1 MTKTRAAKT
10 NPGRFFEDY
19 ALGDVI
25 AHAVPRTV
33 SGGERA
39 LYHALYP
46 ARHALYSSDEF
57 ARCSGLPQAP
67 LDDLAAFHIVFG
79 KTVPDISLN
88 AVANLGYA
96 EGRWLLP
103 VYEGDTL
110 RSTSEVIGVKQNSN
124 GKSGVVYVRTRGLN
138 QRDETVMEYV
148 RWVMVRKG
156 NLEAPA
162 PETVLPDLAK
172 VIPADQLVVPAGLD
186 FSTYDF
192 DLAGEAHR
200 WGDYAVGETIN
211 HVDGVT
217 VEEAEHMLATRLWQN
232 TAKVHFDTTA
242 RPDGTRLI
250 YGGHVISMA
259 RALSFNGL
267 ANAQMIVGL
276 NGGAHANPCLSG
288 TTIRAWS
295 EVLDKADT
303 DAPGVGAI
311 RLRLVATSGSDPFV
325 LKGED
330 GKYLPE
336 VLLDLDYW
344 ALMPQ

>member
-1 MTKTRAAKT
+1 MMAKT

-19 ALGDVI
+19 TVGQILT
-25 AHAVPRTV
+25 HAVPRTV

-46 ARHALYSSDEF
+46 ARHALYSSDAF
-57 ARCSGLPQAP
+57 AQASGLPASP
-67 LDDLAAFHIVFG
+67 IDDLAAFHVVFG
-79 KTVPDISLN
+79 KTVPDVSLN

-103 VYEGDTL
+103 VYPGDTL
-110 RSTSEVIGVKQNSN
+110 RSESEVIGLKQNSN
-124 GKSGVVYVRTRGLN
+124 GKTGVVYVRTRGLN
-138 QRDETVMEYV
+138 QRDEVVMEYV
-148 RWVMVRKG
+148 RWVMVRKH
-156 NLEAPA
+156 NLDAPA
-162 PETVLPDLAK
+162 PETVVPELTK
-172 VIPADQLVVPAGLD
+172 VVPADQLVIPEGLD
-186 FSTYDF
+186 FTGYNF
-192 DLAGEAHR
+192 DLAGEPHR
-200 WGDYAVGETIN
+200 WGDYEVGETID

-217 VEEAEHMLATRLWQN
+217 IEEAEHMIATRLWQN
-232 TAKVHFDTTA
+232 TAKVHFDLTF
-242 RPDGTRLI
+242 RPDGRLI

-276 NGGAHANPCLSG
+276 NGGAHANPCFAG
-288 TTIRAWS
+288 TTVKAWT

-303 DAPGVGAI
+303 PAPGVGAL
-311 RLRLVATSGSDPFV
+311 RLRLVATKGGDPFE
-325 LKGED
+325 LKEEN
-330 GKYLPE
+330 GKYKPD